1 MSHVHRSLSIPAE
14 MDARINQI
22 ALEAGT
28 TPSVIVGKALSLY
41 LVATEKKRLGLK
53 LGFAKESE
61 QFETEFVGL

>member
-1 MSHVHRSLSIPAE
+1 MNHVCRSLSIPAE
-14 MDARINQI
+14 MDIRINQI

-28 TPSVIVGKALSLY
+28 TPSVIVSKALSLY

-61 QFETEFVGL
+61 QFETEVVGL